1 VNIGSTHEDD
11 VHLKGWSSLDPG
23 QDPAPVANLARG
35 PRGPGH
41 RDPDQADPRRSHRS
55 RDWLTRGSQTSER
68 RAAVAE
74 SRRGV
79 GRRRQPEGPTLT
91 VLDSQAIIAALIGE
105 PAAREV
111 EALLRDSADA
121 PRVSAT
127 NLAEILDVLIRH
139 QGWPADDVEEK
150 LGWLMVGGLDVVVLD
165 ERIALSA
172 GRIHARHY
180 HRTRRP
186 LSLADC
192 AALATALALGQ
203 RLATSDPALIAAA
216 ADEGCEAIAL
226 LDSRGRRPTTADEA
240 SHG

>member
-1 VNIGSTHEDD
+1 M
-11 VHLKGWSSLDPG
+11 
-23 QDPAPVANLARG
+23 ANLARG

-55 RDWLTRGSQTSER
+55 RGWLTLGSRTNER
-68 RAAVAE
+68 RAAVAH
-74 SRRGV
+74 SRRGI
-79 GRRRQPEGPTLT
+79 GGRRQPEGPTLT
-91 VLDSQAIIAALIGE
+91 VLDSQAIVAALIGE

-111 EALLRDSADA
+111 EALLRNAADA
-121 PRVSAT
+121 PRVSAV

-139 QGWPADDVEEK
+139 QGWPAADVEEK
-150 LGWLMVGGLDVVVLD
+150 LRWLTLGGLEVVVLD

-192 AALATALALGQ
+192 TALASALALGQ
-203 RLATSDPALIAAA
+203 RLATSDPALMAAA
-216 ADEGCEAIAL
+216 ADEGCETIAL
-226 LDSRGRRPTTADEA
+226 LDSRGRRPTAAEDA